1 MSRVT
6 VVPAFRAA
14 TQILAMFSAAVFSAC
29 SARPRPTAVGLT
41 ETSARPPADR
51 PSAESRLSSRSY
63 SSVTAAACSGSTV
76 SSPRKSRLTS
86 SPSPTRRRATSSAC
100 SAVSPAT
107 YRATRERAPGAV
119 VMRRRS
125 TVVDLP
131 GKRHRFCPD
140 RLLALSP
147 RRGGESGTRLPGGS
161 AQVIPPA
168 QGDLH
173 GAAGVRR
180 NDDLLAGRDAPGE
193 QRGIRGNG
201 PLDQRQRDRPKLV
214 VPGR

>member
-63 SSVTAAACSGSTV
+63 SSVTAAACSGS
-76 SSPRKSRLTS
+76 
-86 SPSPTRRRATSSAC
+86 
-100 SAVSPAT
+100 AVSPAT

-119 VMRRRS
+119 VMRLRRRWLVEIASSVRRS